1 MFSPSIP
8 LLLSIRQNKNKVGTF
23 IYILISLAFSAFFS
37 GMEIAFISS
46 NKLLFEMD
54 RDERSLSSK
63 VLSLFYRNPNLFIST
78 MLVGNNIA
86 LVVYGLQ
93 MAIVLEPL
101 IARVVTN
108 EALIVLVQSILS
120 TLLILFAGEF
130 IPKTIFKINPNFS
143 LRLFALPLFLIYIV
157 LFPIS
162 KLSSLLSFVI
172 LKLGGVK
179 DLSTSPQ
186 ALGKVD
192 LDYFIQQ
199 RMEEAPQ
206 HSELDTE
213 VKIFQN
219 ALDFSSV
226 RLRDCIVPRTE
237 IVACDTAT
245 SVEDLRARFV
255 ETGLS
260 KIVVYKENIDDIIG
274 YIHSSELF
282 SNPDDWTKRIRK
294 VPIVPET
301 MAANKLMKLL
311 MQEKKSLA
319 VVVDEFGGTSGI
331 VTLEDLVEEI
341 FGEIEDEHDVKSHVA
356 KRVGEHEYLLSGRME
371 IDTLNEKFNLDL
383 PESDDYVT
391 IAGFILHFY
400 QKFPKVNET
409 IQIENYTFKVIRV
422 TATKIELV
430 RMTVDK

>member
-1 MFSPSIP
+1 M
-8 LLLSIRQNKNKVGTF
+8 GTLT
-23 IYILISLAFSAFFS
+23 YILISLAFSAFFS

-46 NKLLFEMD
+46 NKLRFELD
-54 RDERSLSSK
+54 KKERSLSSK
-63 VLSLFYRNPNLFIST
+63 ILGIFYRNPNLFIST
-78 MLVGNNIA
+78 MLVVNNIA

-93 MAIVLEPL
+93 MAIVLEPF
-101 IARVVTN
+101 IAKVVAN
-108 EALIVLVQSILS
+108 EALIVFIQSVIS
-120 TLLILFAGEF
+120 TILILFAGEF
-130 IPKTIFKINPNFS
+130 IPKTIFKLNPNLS
-143 LRLFALPLFLIYIV
+143 LNIFAIPLFIIYIILYPV
-157 LFPIS
+157 S
-162 KLSSLLSFVI
+162 KFSSLLSFLI

-179 DLSTSPQ
+179 NLKSSPQ

-199 RMEEAPQ
+199 SLEDAPQ
-206 HSELDTE
+206 NSD
-213 VKIFQN
+213 I
-219 ALDFSSV
+219 DFSNV

-237 IVACDTAT
+237 IVACDTSAT
-245 SVEDLRARFV
+245 IEELRSKFI

-260 KIVVYKENIDDIIG
+260 KILVYNENIDDIIG

-282 SNPDDWTKRIRK
+282 KNPEDWTQHIRS
-294 VPIVPET
+294 VSIVPET

-341 FGEIEDEHDVKSHVA
+341 FGEIEDEHDMKSHVA
-356 KRVGEHEYLLSGRME
+356 KKVSDNEYLLSGRME
-371 IDTLNEKFNLDL
+371 IDTLNEMFGLDL

-400 QKFPKVNET
+400 QKFPKLNET
-409 IQIENYTFKVIRV
+409 VQIDKYSFKIIKV

-430 RMTVDK
+430 RMKVGI

>member
-1 MFSPSIP
+1 
-8 LLLSIRQNKNKVGTF
+8 
-23 IYILISLAFSAFFS
+23 
-37 GMEIAFISS
+37 MEIAFISS
-46 NKLLFEMD
+46 NKLRYEMD
-54 RDERSLSSK
+54 KDERSLSSK
-63 VLSLFYRNPNLFIST
+63 VLGIFYRNPHLFIST

-101 IARVVTN
+101 IMRVVTN
-108 EALIVLVQSILS
+108 EALIVFIQSILS

-162 KLSSLLSFVI
+162 KFSSFLSYVI
-172 LKLGGVK
+172 LKIGGVK
-179 DLSTSPQ
+179 SLATSPQ

-192 LDYFIQQ
+192 LDYFLQQ
-199 RMEEAPQ
+199 SIEDAPQ

-219 ALDFSSV
+219 ALDFSKV

-237 IVACDTAT
+237 VVACDINT
-245 SVEDLRARFV
+245 SMEDLRARFI

-260 KIVVYKENIDDIIG
+260 KILVYKENIDDIIG

-282 SNPDDWTKRIRK
+282 TNPEDWTKQIRK
-294 VPIVPET
+294 VPIVPEN

-356 KRVGEHEYLLSGRME
+356 KQVGDHEYLLSGRME
-371 IDTLNEKFNLDL
+371 IDTLNEMFDLEL

-409 IQIENYTFKVIRV
+409 VQIGNYTFKIIKV

-430 RMTVDK
+430 RLTLEN

>member
-1 MFSPSIP
+1 MDT
-8 LLLSIRQNKNKVGTF
+8 L

-46 NKLLFEMD
+46 NKLRFELD
-54 RDERSLSSK
+54 KKERSLSSK
-63 VLSLFYRNPNLFIST
+63 ILGIFYRNPNLFIST

-93 MAIVLEPL
+93 MAIILEPM
-101 IARVVTN
+101 IARVIAN
-108 EALIVLVQSILS
+108 EALIVFIQSVIS
-120 TLLILFAGEF
+120 TILILFAGEF
-130 IPKTIFKINPNFS
+130 IPKTIFKLNPNLS
-143 LRLFALPLFLIYIV
+143 LNIFAIPLFIIYVV
-157 LFPIS
+157 LYPIS
-162 KLSSLLSFVI
+162 KFSSLLSFLI
-172 LKLGGVK
+172 LKIGGVK
-179 DLSTSPQ
+179 NLKNSPQ
-186 ALGKVD
+186 TLGKVD

-199 RMEEAPQ
+199 SLEDAPQ
-206 HSELDTE
+206 DSDMDTE

-219 ALDFSSV
+219 ALDFSNV

-237 IVACDTAT
+237 IIACDLSA
-245 SVEDLRARFV
+245 SIEELRAKFV

-260 KIVVYKENIDDIIG
+260 KILVYNENIDDIVG

-282 SNPDDWTKRIRK
+282 KNPEDWTQHIRC
-294 VPIVPET
+294 VSIVPET

-341 FGEIEDEHDVKSHVA
+341 FGEIEDEHDMKSRVA
-356 KRVGEHEYLLSGRME
+356 KRMSDHEYLLSGRME
-371 IDTLNEKFNLDL
+371 IDTLNEMFGLDL

-400 QKFPKVNET
+400 QKFPKLNET
-409 IQIENYTFKVIRV
+409 VIVDKYSFKIVKV

-430 RMTVDK
+430 RMTVGA